1 MAYQQVK
8 ALRQRL
14 SKRKED
20 HKKKERIFKMSM
32 EMKEVSLEEMNE
44 TAGGAGSNKVVYTVV
59 RGDNLS
65 KIAKRYGVTVKQ
77 LVEWNNIADPNLIF
91 PGQKIILYV

>member
-1 MAYQQVK
+1 
-8 ALRQRL
+8 
-14 SKRKED
+14 
-20 HKKKERIFKMSM
+20 MSE
-32 EMKEVSLEEMNE
+32 EMKEVNLEEME
-44 TAGGAGSNKVVYTVV
+44 ATAGGAGKKKTVYTVV

-91 PGQKIILYV
+91 PGQKIVIYV

>member
-1 MAYQQVK
+1 
-8 ALRQRL
+8 
-14 SKRKED
+14 
-20 HKKKERIFKMSM
+20 MSE

-65 KIAKRYGVTVKQ
+65 KIAKHYGVTVKQ
-77 LVEWNNIADPNLIF
+77 LVEWNNIENPNLIF
-91 PGQKIILYV
+91 PGQKIVIYV